1 MSEQAHGPEQTSAPA
16 SGHGE
21 EGGLHIERWEGIWV
35 RISFVLLAIF
45 ITAITIAAVAYNI
58 QVPGVG
64 GRIDPNALDAPGSPF
79 ANPMIRSFKMARRG

>member
-1 MSEQAHGPEQTSAPA
+1 MSEHSAATEHVQEPA
-16 SGHGE
+16 
-21 EGGLHIERWEGIWV
+21 LHVERWEGIWV

-79 ANPMIRSFKMARRG
+79 AILKKKKKEKN